1 MWLEKVGLL
10 NFKNYEETT
19 ISFSQHINCFVGE
32 NGSGKTNLL
41 DAIYYLSFTKS
52 AFSSTEQQNMRH
64 GAALFLVK
72 GTFHKQEE
80 TFDIQ
85 FSLQRGQK
93 KDARN
98 SRVPYE
104 KLSEHIGLFPAVL
117 ISPDD
122 TDLIRERSENR
133 RRFFDSIISQ
143 INRDYLDDLIHY
155 NHMLRQRNSLL
166 KQFADRHTYDQDLL
180 DSYSEQLLTLG
191 CRIYEARREFIVQ
204 FVPLFEKHYR
214 YLSEDKELVSIHYE
228 SHFARANFQDIFY
241 RAYPR
246 DLALQRTTQ
255 GAHRDDFVFE
265 IAQYPVKKYG
275 SQGQQKSFV
284 IALKLAQFEI
294 IHQEVGIKPL
304 LLLDDIFDKLD
315 DHRIA
320 QLTSLVVA
328 QTFGQLFLTDARP
341 ERTYQLLKEL
351 AVEKKFF
358 TIQQG
363 TVVEEEVM
371 EEKGQER
378 TEDGP

>member
-1 MWLEKVGLL
+1 MWLEKIGLL
-10 NFKNYEETT
+10 NYKNYAEAT
-19 ISFSQHINCFVGE
+19 IQFSEYINCFVGE

-52 AFSSTEQQNMRH
+52 AFSTTEQQNMRH
-64 GAALFLVK
+64 GASLFLVK
-72 GTFHKQEE
+72 GTFCKHEQEYQV
-80 TFDIQ
+80 Q
-85 FSLQRGQK
+85 FSLQTGQK

-143 INRDYLDDLIHY
+143 INPAYLDHLIRY
-155 NHMLRQRNSLL
+155 NHVLRQRNSLL
-166 KQFADRHTYDQDLL
+166 KQFAERHTYEGDLL
-180 DSYSEQLLTLG
+180 DSYSDQLLALG
-191 CRIYEARREFIVQ
+191 QTIYEWRRAFVTQ
-204 FVPLFEKHYR
+204 FGPLFEKHYR
-214 YLSEDKELVSIHYE
+214 YLSDDKEAVTIRYE
-228 SHFARANFQDIFY
+228 SHLAQENFRSNFY
-241 RAYPR
+241 NAYRR

-255 GAHRDDFVFE
+255 GTHRDDFVFE
-265 IAQYPVKKYG
+265 IGGYPVKKYG

-294 IHQEVGIKPL
+294 IHQETGVKPL

-320 QLTSLVVA
+320 QLTRLVVD
-328 QTFGQLFLTDARP
+328 QTFGQLFVTDARP
-341 ERTYQLLKEL
+341 ERTRQMFQKIE
-351 AVEKKFF
+351 VEKKFF
-358 TIQQG
+358 VIRG
-363 TVVEEEVM
+363 GEAIEEEIIH
-371 EEKGQER
+371 
-378 TEDGP
+378 

>member
-1 MWLEKVGLL
+1 MWLEKVALL
-10 NFKNYEETT
+10 DFKNYEEVA
-19 ISFSQHINCFVGE
+19 IHFSEHVNCFVGE

-64 GAALFLVK
+64 GAALFLIK
-72 GTFHKQEE
+72 GTFQKHDEPY
-80 TFDIQ
+80 DIQ

-98 SRVPYE
+98 SRVPYD
-104 KLSEHIGLFPAVL
+104 KLSEHIGHFPAVL

-122 TDLIRERSENR
+122 TDLIRERSEYR

-143 INRDYLDDLIHY
+143 INHAYLDDLIHY
-155 NHMLRQRNSLL
+155 NHVLRQRNSLL
-166 KQFADRHTYDQDLL
+166 KQFAERHTYDRDLL
-180 DSYSEQLLTLG
+180 DSYSEQLITLG
-191 CRIYEARREFIVQ
+191 QRIYEARRAFVDQ
-204 FVPLFEKHYR
+204 FVPLFEQHYR
-214 YLSEDKELVSIHYE
+214 YLANDQESVSTRYE
-228 SHFARANFQDIFY
+228 SHFAGSDVQDAFY

-246 DLALQRTTQ
+246 DLALQRTTR
-255 GAHRDDFVFE
+255 GVHRDDFVFN
-265 IAQYPVKKYG
+265 IADYPVKKYG

-294 IHQEVGIKPL
+294 IHQETSIKPL

-320 QLTSLVVA
+320 QLTKLVVA

-351 AVEKKFF
+351 DVEKKFF
-358 TIQQG
+358 TIRQG
-363 TVVEEEVM
+363 AVVEEDVA
-371 EEKGQER
+371 
-378 TEDGP
+378 

>member
-1 MWLEKVGLL
+1 MWLEKIALL
-10 NFKNYEETT
+10 NYKNYPEAA
-19 ISFSQHINCFVGE
+19 IQFSEYINCFVGE

-64 GAALFLVK
+64 GASLFLVK
-72 GTFHKQEE
+72 GTFCKHEQEYQV
-80 TFDIQ
+80 Q
-85 FSLQRGQK
+85 FSLQTGQK

-143 INRDYLDDLIHY
+143 INHAYLDDLIRY
-155 NHMLRQRNSLL
+155 NHLLLQRNRLL
-166 KQFADRHTYDQDLL
+166 KQFAERRTYDGDLL
-180 DSYSEQLLTLG
+180 DAYSEPLLTLG
-191 CRIYEARREFIVQ
+191 RTIYEARQAFIAQ
-204 FVPLFEKHYR
+204 FAPLFEKHYR
-214 YLSEDKELVSIHYE
+214 YLSDDQESVAIHYQ
-228 SHFARANFQDIFY
+228 SHFAQPAWKENFY
-241 RAYPR
+241 RAQQR
-246 DLALQRTTQ
+246 DQMLQRTTQ
-255 GAHRDDFVFE
+255 GTHRDDFVFE
-265 IAQYPVKKYG
+265 IGGYPVKKYG

-294 IHQEVGIKPL
+294 IHQETGVKPL

-320 QLTSLVVA
+320 QLTRLVVD
-328 QTFGQLFLTDARP
+328 QTFGQLFVTDARP
-341 ERTYQLLKEL
+341 ERTRQLFQEIE
-351 AVEKKFF
+351 VEKKFF
-358 TIQQG
+358 VIRG
-363 TVVEEEVM
+363 GEVAEELVE
-371 EEKGQER
+371 GL
-378 TEDGP
+378 DG

>member
-1 MWLEKVGLL
+1 MWLEKIGLL
-10 NFKNYEETT
+10 NFKNYEEVA
-19 ISFSQHINCFVGE
+19 INFSQHINCFVGE

-52 AFSSTEQQNMRH
+52 AFSSTEHQNLKH
-64 GAALFLVK
+64 GAPLFLVK
-72 GTFHKQEE
+72 GTFHREGE
-80 TFDIQ
+80 VYDIQ

-98 SRVPYE
+98 SRIPYD

-143 INRDYLDDLIHY
+143 INHAYLDNLIRY
-155 NHMLRQRNSLL
+155 NHVLRQRNSLL
-166 KQFADRHTYDQDLL
+166 KQFAERHTYDRDLL
-180 DSYSEQLLTLG
+180 DSYSEQLLSLG
-191 CRIYEARREFIVQ
+191 EQLYEARQAFIEQ
-204 FVPLFEKHYR
+204 FIPLFEQHYR
-214 YLSEDKELVSIHYE
+214 YLSDDKEVVTIRYE
-228 SHFARANFQDIFY
+228 SHFAQDDFQAVFY
-241 RAYPR
+241 RAYSR
-246 DLALQRTTQ
+246 DLALQRTTR
-255 GAHRDDFVFE
+255 GIHRDDFVFE

-294 IHQEVGIKPL
+294 IYQQTSIKPL

-320 QLTSLVVA
+320 QLTQMVIA
-328 QTFGQLFLTDARP
+328 QTFGQLFVTDARP
-341 ERTYQLLKEL
+341 ERTYQLFKEL

-358 TIQQG
+358 TVRQG
-363 TVVEEEVM
+363 EVVNEEIVDES
-371 EEKGQER
+371 
-378 TEDGP
+378 

>member
-10 NFKNYEETT
+10 NFKNYEEVA
-19 ISFSQHINCFVGE
+19 IDFSQHINCFVGE

-41 DAIYYLSFTKS
+41 DVIYYLSFTKS
-52 AFSSTEQQNMRH
+52 AFSSTEQQNMKH
-64 GAALFLVK
+64 GTALFLVK
-72 GTFHKQEE
+72 GTFHKQGEVY
-80 TFDIQ
+80 DVQ

-98 SRVPYE
+98 SRVPYD
-104 KLSEHIGLFPAVL
+104 KLSEHIGRFPAVL

-122 TDLIRERSENR
+122 TDLIRERSESR

-143 INRDYLDDLIHY
+143 INRAYLDDLIRY
-155 NHMLRQRNSLL
+155 NHVLRQRNSLL
-166 KQFADRHTYDQDLL
+166 KQFADRHTYDRDLL
-180 DSYSEQLLTLG
+180 DSYSTQLLTLG
-191 CRIYEARREFIVQ
+191 HQIYEARRSFIVQ
-204 FVPLFEKHYR
+204 FIPLFEQHYR
-214 YLSEDKELVSIHYE
+214 YLSDDKETVSIEYQ
-228 SHFARANFQDIFY
+228 SHFARSDSQDAFY

-255 GAHRDDFVFE
+255 GTHRDDFVFE

-294 IHQEVGIKPL
+294 IHQQTGIKPL

-320 QLTSLVVA
+320 QLTRLVIA

-341 ERTYQLLKEL
+341 ERTHQLLKAL
-351 AVEKKFF
+351 DVEKKFF
-358 TIQQG
+358 TIRQG
-363 TVVEEEVM
+363 TVVEEAVE
-371 EEKGQER
+371 
-378 TEDGP
+378 